1 MKLIDILV
9 ITQISLAVVVFLFL
23 MFINAPYGRY
33 VRKGWGPAIPT
44 RFAWMTMEFPAF
56 FVIAWLVIANAEK
69 AGLFGILFLL
79 MWEAHYIYRVWIY
92 PFLLSSP
99 QKPFPIVLVFFAICF
114 NILNSSING
123 GSLVD
128 MGAWYTAQR
137 WALDPRMI
145 IGCTMFVAG
154 FVIHAHSD
162 TVLRHLHRGER
173 GDYVVPGCGMFRFVS
188 SPNYFGE
195 MVEWTGWAV
204 ATWSM
209 AGLAFAVFTIA
220 NLLPRA
226 VSNHRW
232 YKKTFPGYPVNRK
245 ILIPFLW

>member
-1 MKLIDILV
+1 MKFFDILV
-9 ITQISLAVVVFLFL
+9 ITQLSLAVVVFLFL
-23 MFINAPYGRY
+23 IFINAPYGRY
-33 VRKGWGPAIPT
+33 TRKGWGPTIPA

-56 FVIAWLVIANAEK
+56 FVIGFLVIANAEK
-69 AGLFGILFLL
+69 AGIFGILFLL

-99 QKPFPIVLVFFAICF
+99 QKPFPLVLVFFAICF
-114 NILNSSING
+114 NTLNGTING
-123 GSLVD
+123 GSLFS
-128 MGAWYTAQR
+128 MGAWYMAHR

-145 IGCTMFVAG
+145 AGCTMFVAG

-162 TVLRHLHRGER
+162 TLLRHLQRGEY
-173 GDYVVPGCGMFRFVS
+173 GEYVVPGGGMFRFMS

-195 MVEWTGWAV
+195 MVEWVGWAM

-232 YKKTFPGYPVNRK
+232 YQKTFPEYPAGRK